1 MFVQF
6 ATLHSTLVLRASHT
20 TLFSGYGHRNEGID
34 LMAKKTKKKTAA
46 KKGTKT
52 VRKSSGA
59 LGAVSFEE
67 LQAEMARRS
76 KLVGRLE
83 RKRARLHAEL
93 GEIDAQLSSFGAL
106 SASGGIR
113 RRPRNEMNL
122 VDTLQKVLKNK
133 TMSVTDA
140 AQAARDAGYMT
151 TAANFRTI
159 VNQALIRE
167 TKTFKKVSRGQY
179 TAK

>member
-1 MFVQF
+1 
-6 ATLHSTLVLRASHT
+6 
-20 TLFSGYGHRNEGID
+20 
-34 LMAKKTKKKTAA
+34 MAKKKTKKKAGA
-46 KKGTKT
+46 KAGGA
-52 VRKSSGA
+52 KSAGKA
-59 LGAVSFEE
+59 TGKLGAVSFEE

-83 RKRARLHAEL
+83 RKRNRLQAEL
-93 GEIDAQLSSFGAL
+93 SEIDAELASFGAL
-106 SASGGIR
+106 SATGGIR

>member
-1 MFVQF
+1 
-6 ATLHSTLVLRASHT
+6 
-20 TLFSGYGHRNEGID
+20 
-34 LMAKKTKKKTAA
+34 MAKKKVSKKKSTAKRSA
-46 KKGTKT
+46 KASRKGMTK
-52 VRKSSGA
+52 
-59 LGAVSFEE
+59 LGAVSMED

-76 KLVGRLE
+76 KVVNRLE
-83 RKRARLHAEL
+83 RKRVKLHEEL
-93 GEIDAQLSSFGAL
+93 AAVESELASFGAL

-122 VDTLQKVLKNK
+122 VETLQKVLSNK

-159 VNQALIRE
+159 DNQALIRE

>member
-1 MFVQF
+1 MQLPGCASV
-6 ATLHSTLVLRASHT
+6 STLFMPDNRLGRT
-20 TLFSGYGHRNEGID
+20 NPTNEGVWVS
-34 LMAKKTKKKTAA
+34 MAKKKKSVKKKSAVSSTP
-46 KKGTKT
+46 
-52 VRKSSGA
+52 RKSST
-59 LGAVSFEE
+59 LGAVSFED

-76 KLVGRLE
+76 KVVNRLE
-83 RKRARLHAEL
+83 RKRSKLHAEL
-93 GEIDAQLSSFGAL
+93 AEVESELGSYGAL
-106 SASGGIR
+106 SANGAIR

-122 VDTLQKVLKNK
+122 VDTLATVLKGK
-133 TMSVTDA
+133 TLSVTDA

-167 TKTFKKVSRGQY
+167 TKVFKKVSRGQY

>member
-1 MFVQF
+1 M
-6 ATLHSTLVLRASHT
+6 ARKT
-20 TLFSGYGHRNEGID
+20 
-34 LMAKKTKKKTAA
+34 AKKTTKKSA
-46 KKGTKT
+46 KKSSKVTNKSRVGSKLGT
-52 VRKSSGA
+52 
-59 LGAVSFEE
+59 VSFED

-76 KLVGRLE
+76 KMVGRLE
-83 RKRARLHAEL
+83 RRREKLHAEL
-93 GEIDAQLSSFGAL
+93 ADVESELAAFGAL
-106 SASGGIR
+106 SANGSIR

-122 VDTLQKVLKNK
+122 VDTLASVLNGK
-133 TMSVTDA
+133 TLSVTDA
-140 AQAARDAGYMT
+140 TQAARDAGYMT

>member
-1 MFVQF
+1 
-6 ATLHSTLVLRASHT
+6 
-20 TLFSGYGHRNEGID
+20 
-34 LMAKKTKKKTAA
+34 MAKKKKKTV
-46 KKGTKT
+46 KKSAG
-52 VRKSSGA
+52 VSASRKGSG
-59 LGAVSFEE
+59 LGAVSFED
-67 LQAEMARRS
+67 LQSEMARRS
-76 KLVGRLE
+76 KVVNRLE
-83 RKRARLHAEL
+83 RKRAKLHAEL
-93 GEIDAQLSSFGAL
+93 AEVEAELGSYGAL
-106 SASGGIR
+106 SANGAIR

-122 VDTLQKVLKNK
+122 VDTLASVLKNK

>member
-1 MFVQF
+1 
-6 ATLHSTLVLRASHT
+6 
-20 TLFSGYGHRNEGID
+20 
-34 LMAKKTKKKTAA
+34 MAKKKTKKKAAA
-46 KKGTKT
+46 KKT
-52 VRKSSGA
+52 VKAAGK
-59 LGAVSFEE
+59 LGAISFEE

-83 RKRARLHAEL
+83 RKRNRLQAEL
-93 GEIDAQLSSFGAL
+93 SEIDAELASFGAL
-106 SASGGIR
+106 SATGGIR

-140 AQAARDAGYMT
+140 AQAARDAGYLT